1 MDNYNIYGDLVSQR
15 LTEQNDD
22 INKAQ
27 MEMMEKANSIQS
39 RGEKALEEISS
50 AVLLKESLGTAIKYG
65 ASKLGSTAS
74 KVVSDAVDDY
84 SEGGIPKVV
93 QGLTTKAVNA
103 GAKAVSK
110 ASQEVVGDDAD
121 NVIQM
126 EPLGELETP
135 IEGSANPMFVGEDAD
150 VVDELSG
157 FGDEAVSGAAVQA
170 PTDEAIQAAADVEDG
185 LIPEEEASVVPASQA
200 LPEFTGAP
208 IMQTL
213 QGDDSIPEAEI
224 ADDTGEDIADAGEQV
239 ADDSSDAIIASTS
252 ALVENTADD
261 AASAV
266 SAAAS
271 TAADAAAD
279 AGAAT
284 ASAAADA
291 AASAG
296 SAVAGAGADAA
307 AAGLEVAGAVADST
321 GIGAI
326 VGVGLA
332 IGGVLASIF
341 ATPDDTPTLPP
352 IPNFSYTIG
361 A

>member
-103 GAKAVSK
+103 GTKAVSK

-121 NVIQM
+121 DVIQM

-135 IEGSANPMFVGEDAD
+135 IEGSANPTFVGEDAD

-185 LIPEEEASVVPASQA
+185 LIPEEEASVVSASQA

-213 QGDDSIPEAEI
+213 QGDESIPEAE
-224 ADDTGEDIADAGEQV
+224 IADAGEQV

-279 AGAAT
+279 ATAT
-284 ASAAADA
+284 AASAAADA

-321 GIGAI
+321 GIGAV

>member
-74 KVVSDAVDDY
+74 KVVSDAADDY
-84 SEGGIPKVV
+84 MEGGIPKVI

-103 GAKAVSK
+103 GTKAASKAV
-110 ASQEVVGDDAD
+110 QEVVGDDAD
-121 NVIQM
+121 DVIQM

-135 IEGSANPMFVGEDAD
+135 IEGSGNPTFVGENAD

-157 FGDEAVSGAAVQA
+157 FGEESGAASGASVQA
-170 PTDEAIQAAADVEDG
+170 PTPEAIQAAADVEDG
-185 LIPEEEASVVPASQA
+185 LISQEGASVVPASQA
-200 LPEFTGAP
+200 LPEFTGTP
-208 IMQTL
+208 IMETL
-213 QGDDSIPEAEI
+213 QGDESIPEAE
-224 ADDTGEDIADAGEQV
+224 IADAGEQV

-252 ALVENTADD
+252 ALVENTVDDTAAAVSAAADTGAD
-261 AASAV
+261 AAASAAA
-266 SAAAS
+266 AAAS
-271 TAADAAAD
+271 TAADA
-279 AGAAT
+279 G
-284 ASAAADA
+284 
-291 AASAG
+291 G
-296 SAVAGAGADAA
+296 AVAGAGADAA

-341 ATPDDTPTLPP
+341 AVPDDKPTLPP